1 MASGKIYTYNSEDN
15 MSAFID
21 SLHRDLPPVRINCS
35 YFVPKTSSHNSFIYK
50 NITGERLSL
59 NCNRP
64 TSDEM
69 FHLK

>member
-21 SLHRDLPPVRINCS
+21 SFYRDLPPVRINCS

-50 NITGERLSL
+50 KYYRRKIKLEL
-59 NCNRP
+59 
-64 TSDEM
+64 
-69 FHLK
+69 